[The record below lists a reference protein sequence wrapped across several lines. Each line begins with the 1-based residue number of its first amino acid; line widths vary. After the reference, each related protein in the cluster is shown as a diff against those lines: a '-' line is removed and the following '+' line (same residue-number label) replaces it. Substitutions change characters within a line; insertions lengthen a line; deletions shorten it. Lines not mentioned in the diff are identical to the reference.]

1 VYFFKKALNMKIIA
15 IIQWVVRI
23 VIFSIGFI
31 LTRLISLILGY
42 LKIGSVLSLENK
54 ILTPVIHL
62 KNHQTDKEIV
72 LVGMMHIGDKEY
84 YQQVQKLIDSFLG
97 YKILYE
103 GIKKLSEEEI
113 SKLSPKEVKIFKKIE
128 KNMNDRSVIAA
139 LLRIQDQ
146 KKGLLYDPHWIC
158 TDMTLFEFIKR
169 LLESKTDSMFT
180 SETRLP
186 KKLAKFEKLLFAWM
200 FDLALERMSGIMLFA
215 KFFGLFSKKERS
227 LEKLIVHDRNII
239 AINSILAHV
248 KDFNVVSIWGAAHL
262 PGMVKELKKN
272 GFRQEKKSWLV
283 AYTISKRRL
292 EELIFQ

>member
-1 VYFFKKALNMKIIA
+1 MKIIR
-15 IIQWVVRI
+15 IITWAVRI
-23 VIFSIGFI
+23 VIFSVGFV
-31 LTRLISLILGY
+31 LTRLVSLILGY

-62 KNHQTDKEIV
+62 KNHQTGKEIV
-72 LVGMMHIGDKEY
+72 LIGMMHVGDKEY
-84 YQQVQKLIDSFLG
+84 YQQVQKLVDSLLG

-103 GIKKLSEEEI
+103 GIKKLSEEETL
-113 SKLSPKEVKIFKKIE
+113 KLNPNEIKILKKI
-128 KNMNDRSVIAA
+128 KKIMNNGSVIST

-146 KKGLLYDPHWIC
+146 KKGLQYDPHWIC

-169 LLESKTDSMFT
+169 LSESKTDSIFT
-180 SETRLP
+180 SDTFLP
-186 KKLAKFEKLLFAWM
+186 KKIAKFEKLLFAWM
-200 FDLALERMSGIMLFA
+200 FDLALERISGIMVFA

-239 AINSILAHV
+239 ATKAILAHV

-262 PGMVKELKKN
+262 PGMVKELKKD

>member
-1 VYFFKKALNMKIIA
+1 MKIIG
-15 IIQWVVRI
+15 IIPWVVRI

-42 LKIGSVLSLENK
+42 LKIGSVLCLEKNV
-54 ILTPVIHL
+54 LTPIVYL
-62 KNHQTDKEIV
+62 KNHQTGKKVV
-72 LVGMMHIGDKEY
+72 LIGMMHIGNQEY
-84 YQQVQKLIDSFLG
+84 YQEVQKLVDSLSG

-103 GIKKLSEEEI
+103 GIKKLNEEEI

-128 KNMNDRSVIAA
+128 KNMNNRSVMAT

-146 KKGLLYDPHWIC
+146 KKGLLYDSHWIC

-169 LLESKTDSMFT
+169 LSESKTDSMFT
-180 SETRLP
+180 SEPRLP

-200 FDLALERMSGIMLFA
+200 FDLALERISGIMVLA
-215 KFFGLFSKKERS
+215 KFFGLFSNKERS

-239 AINSILAHV
+239 AINAILEQV
-248 KDFNVVSIWGAAHL
+248 KDSNVASIWGAAHL
-262 PGMVKELKKN
+262 PGMVKELKKD
-272 GFRQEKKSWLV
+272 GFSQEKKSWLV

-292 EELIFQ
+292 EELIFSQ